1 MLLLII
7 AFIAVLRPSDIHL
20 LIMLLDEISNLS
32 YLTVIEKA
40 AILENGV
47 TIALNEELG

>member
-32 YLTVIEKA
+32 NLPVIENA
-40 AILENGV
+40 AILENSV
-47 TIALNEELG
+47 TIALDEELG